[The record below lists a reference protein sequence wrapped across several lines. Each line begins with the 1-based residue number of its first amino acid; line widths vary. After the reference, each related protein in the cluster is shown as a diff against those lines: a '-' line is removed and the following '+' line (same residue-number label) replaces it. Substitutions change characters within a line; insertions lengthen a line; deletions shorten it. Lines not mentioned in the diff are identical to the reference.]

1 MQMTTIKLHID
12 QATRKDIESIYG
24 SSDYSVIY
32 AVVSDIFNRYMNA
45 EYFNPE
51 LEIEDDEYFDICGR
65 CGEKSKRSVTV
76 DVDGTNLAGCSVCE
90 NCGSGQP
97 KLE

>member
-12 QATRKDIESIYG
+12 QTVKKDIESIYG
-24 SSDYSVIY
+24 RSDYSVIY
-32 AVVSDIFNRYMNA
+32 AVVSDIFNRYMSS

-51 LEIEDDEYFDICGR
+51 LNIKDDEYLDICEY

-76 DVDGTNLAGCSVCE
+76 DIDGKNLVERSVCA

-97 KLE
+97 ELD